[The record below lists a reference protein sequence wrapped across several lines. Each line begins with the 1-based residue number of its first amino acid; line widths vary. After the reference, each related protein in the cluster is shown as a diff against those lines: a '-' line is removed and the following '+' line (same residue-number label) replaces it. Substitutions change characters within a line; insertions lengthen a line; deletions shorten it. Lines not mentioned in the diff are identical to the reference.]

1 MQEVDA
7 NSTTTLGGSG
17 VNIDSSELAL
27 LLGPWMRGKGP
38 LRLRLKSAVEKA
50 ILEGLISDGT
60 RLPSER
66 RFAEASGVSR
76 TTIVS
81 AYDLLEE
88 DGLLERKR
96 GSGSIVRTLTARAR
110 IAAQRDARLAGLS
123 SEVILQ
129 DTADIVDLTIAWP
142 DLPNEFLQYLGG
154 LSFEEVK
161 DGQNRS
167 LYAPMGIP
175 TLRERIAQRFCDA
188 GIPTTI
194 ENIIVTTGTQQGLSL
209 AASLLVRP
217 GEPVAVEQPTYYLA
231 LDTFRTLGA
240 RLRPFTPGYADQIL
254 QQEMAAT
261 SFCALYCIPTF
272 HGPTGLVMPE
282 SARRSLARLAREH
295 NVPIIE
301 DCCLEALAFS
311 GSVPRSIAYYDP
323 ENVISLGTLGNLFW
337 PGIFVGW
344 IRASRSVV
352 ARLGRLKVMSDL
364 GSSVPSQLI
373 AHRVLDSFDDIA
385 SFRRRQLYENSE
397 LLCRRLSEELPQWT
411 FAKPSGGLCLWVHIP
426 FGDSAIFA
434 QFAARAGV
442 RVLPGSSMTMDGSC
456 TEYLRLS
463 FTAAPEII
471 ETGVKRLVSAWNHY
485 ERARDHG
492 SDTLGMVI

>member
-1 MQEVDA
+1 VDV
-7 NSTTTLGGSG
+7 NSIAALGRSG
-17 VNIDSSELAL
+17 LNIESSALAL

-96 GSGSIVRTLTARAR
+96 GSGSIVRTLMARAR
-110 IAAQRDARLAGLS
+110 IAAQRDAGLAGLS

-129 DTADIVDLTIAWP
+129 DTVDIVDLTIAWP

-154 LSFEEVK
+154 LSFAEVH
-161 DGQNRS
+161 DGQGRS
-167 LYAPMGIP
+167 LFAPMGTP
-175 TLRERIAQRFCDA
+175 ALRERIAQRFCDA
-188 GIPTTI
+188 GIPTTV

-240 RLRPFTPGYADQIL
+240 RLRPFTPGYTDQTL
-254 QQEMAAT
+254 KQEMAAA
-261 SFCALYCIPTF
+261 SFRALYCIPTF

-282 SARRSLARLAREH
+282 SARSNLARLAREH
-295 NVPIIE
+295 NVPILE
-301 DCCLEALAFS
+301 DCCLEALAFG

-323 ENVISLGTLGNLFW
+323 ENVISLGTLSSLFW

-344 IRASRSVV
+344 VRASRSVV
-352 ARLGRLKVMSDL
+352 ARLGRLKVLSDL

-373 AHRVLDSFDDIA
+373 AQRVLDSFDDIA
-385 SFRRRQLYENSE
+385 SFRRRQLYENCES
-397 LLCRRLSEELPQWT
+397 LCRRLTEELPQWT
-411 FAKPSGGLCLWVHIP
+411 FVKPSGGLCLWVRIP
-426 FGDSAIFA
+426 SGDSAVFA

-442 RVLPGSSMTMDGSC
+442 RILPGSAMTLDGSC

-463 FTAAPEII
+463 FTLAPEII
-471 ETGVKRLVSAWNHY
+471 EAGVKRLACAWNHY